1 MMDLYS
7 LKLEQIKKDPDQY
20 AAFRSNR
27 STVVK
32 AGPGSGK
39 TTVLSLKIM
48 YLLKEKI
55 KPPRGL
61 ACITYSNEAAKEF
74 TNRLKSFGY
83 QKRQN
88 VVLDT
93 VHSFCI
99 SEVIVPFA
107 HLYDVD
113 IFLPLKII
121 SKSEKISLFKKI
133 LEERGINEK
142 TFKIEAMDK
151 ERNQLIGGDSLI
163 ILETNDIAREIA
175 NEYEKRLRDMQQ
187 VDFIE
192 IIKCAT
198 KLIKDHEYVRK
209 CLEAKFPWILIDEY
223 QDLGKPLHEMI
234 LTLFHNTHIKIFAV
248 GDPDQSI
255 YGFQG
260 AIPDYLFELYD
271 NRKIKSI
278 DLKTNYRSN
287 QQIIDAATIALNMDD
302 REYKAGTR
310 NGEKAEFHFITCE
323 DEIDEQ
329 YESVVNDIIPDCL
342 NKNIPLEEICVLV
355 SNGNQVKALSKVMNE
370 ANIPHYLAKHE
381 FLKSKIIVWF
391 KDCASWILDNSSTAF
406 TDISD
411 FWLSILSS
419 QNGELSEESKIHEK
433 KHILSLLNKSTQYQH
448 NLHHWFSYLLD
459 KLNLEYILTNSQRY
473 VAENEHIKFFQ
484 HQIKDGELKE
494 YDLVKFSQAGKPKNQ
509 VTISTR
515 HSSKGLEF
523 EIVIMLGME
532 EGNFP
537 YYSTVDNPKELNEQR
552 RIFFVCI
559 TRAKRVCY
567 LLRSK
572 RITSYT
578 KYGSKIFH
586 KNPSMFWE
594 ELYILNKSKTT
605 FY

>member
-1 MMDLYS
+1 MDLFS

-20 AAFRSNR
+20 AAFKSNM

-48 YLLKEKI
+48 HLLREKV
-55 KPPRGL
+55 KQPRGL

-83 QKRQN
+83 QNRQN

-107 HLYDVD
+107 HLYDVP
-113 IFLPLKII
+113 ITLPLNII
-121 SKSEKISLFKKI
+121 SKSDKNKLFNEI
-133 LEERGINEK
+133 IGERGIDK
-142 TFKIEAMDK
+142 KALKIEAMDK
-151 ERNQLIGGDSLI
+151 ERNQLIGGDSLV
-163 ILETNDIAREIA
+163 EPEANDTARKIAI
-175 NEYEKRLRDMQQ
+175 EYEKILVRRKQ

-198 KLIKDHEYVRK
+198 SLIKEHEYVRK

-234 LTLFHNTHIKIFAV
+234 LTLFYKTNIKIFAV

-260 AIPDYLFELYD
+260 AIPDYLLELYD
-271 NRKIKSI
+271 NPNIMSI

-287 QQIIDAATIALNMDD
+287 QDIIDAATIALNIDD
-302 REYKAGTR
+302 RDYKAGTR
-310 NGEKAEFHFITCE
+310 LNEEAEFHFITCE
-323 DEIDEQ
+323 AEMYEQ
-329 YESVVNDIIPDCL
+329 YEYVVNTAIPDCVI
-342 NKNIPLEEICVLV
+342 KDIPLEEICVLV
-355 SNGNQVKALSKVMNE
+355 GNGSQVKGLSSVMND
-370 ANIPHYLAKHE
+370 ADIPHYIAKHE
-381 FLKSKIIVWF
+381 FLKSKIIVWL
-391 KDCASWILDNSSTAF
+391 KDCASWILDNSSISF

-411 FWLSILSS
+411 FWINILNGRYGEVSEDKKVQEKKQFLSILHQS
-419 QNGELSEESKIHEK
+419 I
-433 KHILSLLNKSTQYQH
+433 KHQSD
-448 NLHHWFSYLLD
+448 LHRWFSYLQN
-459 KLNLEYILTNSQRY
+459 KLNLEDNITNSKRY
-473 VAENEHIKFFQ
+473 TSEIEQINSFQQLTVTGELSDYDLIKFSK
-484 HQIKDGELKE
+484 I
-494 YDLVKFSQAGKPKNQ
+494 GKPDNQ

-523 EIVIMLGME
+523 EVVIMLGME

-537 YYSTVDNPKELNEQR
+537 YYSTVSVPKELNEQR

-572 RITSYT
+572 KMTSKT
-578 KYGSKIFH
+578 KYGLRTFDKQ
-586 KNPSMFWE
+586 PSMFWN
-594 ELYILNKSKTT
+594 ELYLLQEHKKT
-605 FY
+605 FS

>member
-1 MMDLYS
+1 MIDLYS

-20 AAFRSNR
+20 AAFKSNM

-48 YLLKEKI
+48 HLLKEKI

-74 TNRLKSFGY
+74 TSRLKSFGY

-99 SEVIVPFA
+99 SEVIIPFA
-107 HLYDVD
+107 HLYDTD
-113 IFLPLKII
+113 ISLPLSII
-121 SKSEKISLFKKI
+121 SKNEKDKLFTAI
-133 LEERGINEK
+133 LSERGIRK
-142 TFKIEAMDK
+142 KDLKIEAMDK
-151 ERNQLIGGDSLI
+151 ERNQLIGGQSSV
-163 ILETNDIAREIA
+163 ETESNNSAREVA
-175 NEYEKRLRDMQQ
+175 TEYEERLHARKQ

-198 KLIKDHEYVRK
+198 KLITEQEYVRK
-209 CLEAKFPWILIDEY
+209 CLEAKFPWILVDEY

-234 LTLFHNTHIKIFAV
+234 LTLFHKTNIKIFAV

-260 AIPDYLFELYD
+260 AIPDYLLELYD
-271 NRKIKSI
+271 NRNIMSI

-287 QQIIDAATIALNMDD
+287 QDIIDAATIALNIDD

-310 NGEKAEFHFITCE
+310 LEEKAEFHFITCE
-323 DEIDEQ
+323 NEMDAQ
-329 YESVVNDIIPDCL
+329 YEHVVSNIIPDCL
-342 NKNIPLEEICVLV
+342 AKNIPLEEICVLV
-355 SNGNQVKALSKVMNE
+355 SNGSQVKALSNVMND

-381 FLKSKIIVWF
+381 FLKSKLIVWI
-391 KDCASWILDNSSTAF
+391 KDCASWVLDNSSISF

-411 FWLSILSS
+411 FWINILSNK
-419 QNGELSEESKIHEK
+419 NGELSEENKLYEK
-433 KHILSLLNKSTQYQH
+433 KQFLSLLTQSIDYQH
-448 NLHHWFSYLLD
+448 NLHLWFSYLFN
-459 KLNLEYILTNSQRY
+459 KLNLEHIIADSQMY
-473 VAENEHIKFFQ
+473 VTENEHIVSFQ
-484 HQIKDGELKE
+484 YQITDGELKD
-494 YDLVKFSQAGKPKNQ
+494 YDLIKFSQVGKPENQ

-523 EIVIMLGME
+523 EVVIMLGME
-532 EGNFP
+532 EGIFP
-537 YYSTVDNPKELNEQR
+537 FYSTVHIPKELNEQR

-572 RITSYT
+572 RITIKPGWTPT
-578 KYGSKIFH
+578 KG
-586 KNPSMFWE
+586 PSMFWK
-594 ELYILNKSKTT
+594 ELYEAHKSKTVLH
-605 FY
+605 

>member
-1 MMDLYS
+1 MDLYS
-7 LKLEQIKKDPDQY
+7 LKLEQIKKDPDQW
-20 AAFRSNR
+20 AAFKSNM

-48 YLLKEKI
+48 HLLKEKV

-107 HLYDVD
+107 HLYD
-113 IFLPLKII
+113 IGISLPLNII
-121 SKSEKISLFKKI
+121 SKSDKTWLFKEI
-133 LEERGINEK
+133 LEEQEIDKKSIR
-142 TFKIEAMDK
+142 IEDMDK

-163 ILETNDIAREIA
+163 EPELNDTARIVA
-175 NEYEKRLRDMQQ
+175 NEYENRLHNKQQ

-192 IIKCAT
+192 IIKYAT
-198 KLIKDHEYVRK
+198 KLIKEQEYVRK

-234 LTLFHNTHIKIFAV
+234 LTLFHKTNIKIFAV

-260 AIPDYLFELYD
+260 AIPDYLLELYD
-271 NRKIKSI
+271 NPNIMSI

-287 QQIIDAATIALNMDD
+287 QDIIDAATIALNIDD

-310 NGEKAEFHFITCE
+310 IDEKAEFHFITCE
-323 DEIDEQ
+323 AEMDEQ
-329 YESVVNDIIPDCL
+329 YEYVVNKIIPDCV

-355 SNGNQVKALSKVMNE
+355 ANGKQVNELSNFMTASH
-370 ANIPHYLAKHE
+370 IPHYLAKHE
-381 FLKSKIIVWF
+381 FLKSKIIVWM
-391 KDCASWILDNSSTAF
+391 KDCASWILNNSSIAF

-411 FWLSILSS
+411 FWINLLSS
-419 QNGELSEESKIHEK
+419 QGGELSEESKLQEK
-433 KHILSLLNKSTQYQH
+433 KLFLSNLHRSAHYKHNLNLWFTDLLN
-448 NLHHWFSYLLD
+448 
-459 KLNLEYILTNSQRY
+459 KLNLEHNIAGSQRY
-473 VAENEHIKFFQ
+473 CTEIEHIKSFQ
-484 HQIKDGELKE
+484 ELIKDGELKE
-494 YDLVKFSQAGKPKNQ
+494 YDLIRFSQVGKPENQ

-523 EIVIMLGME
+523 EVVIMLGLE

-537 YYSTVDNPKELNEQR
+537 YYSTVDIPKELNEQR

-572 RITSYT
+572 RMTSRT
-578 KYGSKIFH
+578 KYGLRTFS

-594 ELYILNKSKTT
+594 ELYVVQESKKTI
-605 FY
+605 Y